1 MKIFDE
7 APVSCPPVRVTPLD
21 DDDTG
26 RELLGRLRQLQKQLA
41 DANHR
46 AASSSRPLPGLIAR
60 ADELAAQSMAGQ
72 ADAEEADAAEE
83 AVREAQA
90 EVESARREARQCT
103 QAMTLVE
110 EKLDERAREL
120 YAENAE
126 NVRGAHRALAKATL
140 KAQER
145 ASTLLR
151 ILREFEMRYARY
163 TESQEPEPYPRY
175 LRDEERTRPSRSIMG
190 PAQSPNGHV
199 YASGDATSW
208 MQRAAQLLDVNGPAV
223 IEVETLDFESETA
236 TILLDNYTPLDTTP
250 ASSKT
255 HAGPFRRRP
264 GPTEQPAGEQ
274 TAGEQTPDQQPNSD
288 LKPETI
294 AKQSHDTGMEHSAQD
309 TEQTEA
315 NARSDSHE
323 SIANARDEGDSP
335 SEADGDFGGDEDSR
349 GQYHDEAEHESMD
362 HP

>member
-1 MKIFDE
+1 
-7 APVSCPPVRVTPLD
+7 
-21 DDDTG
+21 
-26 RELLGRLRQLQKQLA
+26 
-41 DANHR
+41 
-46 AASSSRPLPGLIAR
+46 
-60 ADELAAQSMAGQ
+60 MAGQ

-83 AVREAQA
+83 AVRKAQA

-120 YAENAE
+120 YAENAK
-126 NVRGAHRALAKATL
+126 NVRGAHRTLAKATL

-199 YASGDATSW
+199 YTAGDATSW

-236 TILLDNYTPLDTTP
+236 TILLESYTALDATP
-250 ASSKT
+250 PPSRTAPQKQPPKDGANASE
-255 HAGPFRRRP
+255 PNN
-264 GPTEQPAGEQ
+264 
-274 TAGEQTPDQQPNSD
+274 QTPNDQTPND
-288 LKPETI
+288 QTP
-294 AKQSHDTGMEHSAQD
+294 EHSAEPPHRAD
-309 TEQTEA
+309 SEPEA
-315 NARSDSHE
+315 HAPE
-323 SIANARDEGDSP
+323 
-335 SEADGDFGGDEDSR
+335 
-349 GQYHDEAEHESMD
+349 EAEDTSKAPGQAAD
-362 HP
+362 DQRP

>member
-1 MKIFDE
+1 MKIFEE
-7 APVSCPPVRVTPLD
+7 APVSCPPVRVTPLN

-26 RELLGRLRQLQKQLA
+26 HELLDRLHQLQQQLA

-83 AVREAQA
+83 TVRGAQA

-120 YAENAE
+120 YAENAA
-126 NVRGAHRALAKATL
+126 NVREAHRALAKATL

-163 TESQEPEPYPRY
+163 TESHEPEPYPRY
-175 LRDEERTRPSRSIMG
+175 LRDEDRTRPSRSIMG

-208 MQRAAQLLDVNGPAV
+208 MQRTAQLLDVDGPAV
-223 IEVETLDFESETA
+223 IDVETLDFESESS
-236 TILLDNYTPLDTTP
+236 TILLENYSALDATPLPYRTP
-250 ASSKT
+250 SQRQSPKDGANAS
-255 HAGPFRRRP
+255 
-264 GPTEQPAGEQ
+264 QPDDQ
-274 TAGEQTPDQQPNSD
+274 TPNEQTPN
-288 LKPETI
+288 
-294 AKQSHDTGMEHSAQD
+294 
-309 TEQTEA
+309 EQTPEHIAEESHRAGTGPEA
-315 NARSDSHE
+315 HAPENAEDASKAPGHAASDQ
-323 SIANARDEGDSP
+323 RP
-335 SEADGDFGGDEDSR
+335 
-349 GQYHDEAEHESMD
+349 
-362 HP
+362 